1 MIEYWKTNV
10 PGYVISKKKREWKKA
25 SFMLKKWGKWKRIAA
40 MKAQGKSENINK
52 MKFGSMGKWESII

>member
-1 MIEYWKTNV
+1 MWDEFKLIEYWKTNV

-40 MKAQGKSENINK
+40 MKAQGKS
-52 MKFGSMGKWESII
+52 